1 MSTEDEIKAFY
12 ERVKAL
18 CKEKGISQIE
28 LCESCEINLQSH
40 RGRISKNV
48 APDVFDACKIAT
60 FLNTT
65 VEYLVTG
72 KEKDIYKE
80 KYDTLRSGME
90 NLIEETKKV

>member
-80 KYDTLRSGME
+80 KYDKLRSGME

>member
-48 APDVFDACKIAT
+48 APDVFDACKIAA

-72 KEKDIYKE
+72 EEKDIYKE
-80 KYDTLRSGME
+80 KYD
-90 NLIEETKKV
+90 NLKSCISDFFEEVKEK

>member
-48 APDVFDACKIAT
+48 APDVFDACKIAA

-72 KEKDIYKE
+72 EEKDPLA
-80 KYDTLRSGME
+80 DE
-90 NLIEETKKV
+90 NSMRKNKIQKAREILS

>member
-48 APDVFDACKIAT
+48 APDVFDACKIAA

-72 KEKDIYKE
+72 EEKDIYKK

>member
-1 MSTEDEIKAFY
+1 MSTEDESKAFY

>member
-48 APDVFDACKIAT
+48 APDVFDACKIAA

-72 KEKDIYKE
+72 EEKDPLA
-80 KYDTLRSGME
+80 DE
-90 NLIEETKKV
+90 NSMLKNKIQKAREILS